1 MKFCQEVYSLAK
13 AAGSDP
19 RMMRRSLQRTH
30 SSSAVLAVQEA
41 SRAGMAALQE
51 GTCAAPTLQEHVAA
65 VYNTVEQAL
74 STGAERGKTPDALDC
89 ANTLMYIRAYKP
101 EVEPEMREKYKGC
114 GRPAWTVTIPT
125 YMAIIQEAANGA
137 LESGAL

>member
-1 MKFCQEVYSLAK
+1 
-13 AAGSDP
+13 
-19 RMMRRSLQRTH
+19 
-30 SSSAVLAVQEA
+30 
-41 SRAGMAALQE
+41 MAALQE

-65 VYNTVEQAL
+65 VYSTVEQAL

-114 GRPAWTVTIPT
+114 GRPAWTVYYPHVHG
-125 YMAIIQEAANGA
+125 NH
-137 LESGAL
+137 SGSSQRSPGERGSLNKSLKLVAWLTGPQLPGG